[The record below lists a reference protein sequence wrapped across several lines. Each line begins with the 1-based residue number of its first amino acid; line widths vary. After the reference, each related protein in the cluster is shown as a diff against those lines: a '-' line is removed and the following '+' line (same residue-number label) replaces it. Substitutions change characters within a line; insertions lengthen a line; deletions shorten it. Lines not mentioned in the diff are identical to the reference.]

1 MAEYVRHTG
10 GDVYLLACHEGHD
23 HTPFY
28 AVREYIMRRLSL
40 EWGGIHGALDSPE
53 YQGQL
58 VDTVCQRVGLDA
70 SVRGSLRR
78 VLFPERERPPSSDL
92 SRSTLM
98 QALAAILT
106 HRGHRNRPL
115 LLVWDDTTGRA
126 S

>member
-78 VLFPERERPPSSDL
+78 VLFPERERRSEERRVGKERVSTCR
-92 SRSTLM
+92 SRWSPY
-98 QALAAILT
+98 
-106 HRGHRNRPL
+106 H
-115 LLVWDDTTGRA
+115 
-126 S
+126 